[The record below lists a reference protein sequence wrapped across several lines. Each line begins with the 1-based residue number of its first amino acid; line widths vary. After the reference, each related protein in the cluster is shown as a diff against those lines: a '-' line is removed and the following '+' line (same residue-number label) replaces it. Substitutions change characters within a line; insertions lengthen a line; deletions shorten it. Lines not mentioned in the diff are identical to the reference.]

1 MEILAFWLTLMAGL
15 IGGMPVA
22 VTLAVGAFAVL
33 LLFAEGLSAQAQLM
47 VFAQRLFG
55 GADSFAILALPLFF
69 LAGALMEA
77 GGISERLVRFAMVLI
92 GWIRGGLAMVAV
104 VAEIFFSGISG
115 SASAD
120 AAAVG
125 GVMIPEMKKRGYTA
139 QFSASVIAA
148 GGAIGPIIPPSIG
161 LVVYGSLADVSI
173 SALFVGGVIPGLM
186 IGLALLL
193 LCGYLAVRRNFPKE
207 PVPTMREIGSATLGA
222 LIPLAAPGII
232 LGGIF
237 GGIFTATE
245 SAMVAV
251 VYGVLVGR
259 FVYRTISW
267 RQAFDICYAC
277 AISSSRV
284 MFIIAVASFVGWVLA
299 REQVPQ
305 QMAEALLGW
314 TSDPLI
320 VLILINLILLA
331 FGCFLEGLAIML
343 ILLPTLLPIIH
354 QLGIDPLFF
363 GVIMMV
369 NIAIGTVTPPV
380 GTCLVV
386 SSAIADI
393 PMERM
398 LPEIWRFIFVM
409 IAALLLMVVFPQTV
423 LWLPDL
429 LFGD

>member
-1 MEILAFWLTLMAGL
+1 MEILAFWLTLMVGL

-22 VTLAVGAFAVL
+22 FALGLGAFAIL
-33 LLFAEGLSAQAQLM
+33 LLFAEGLSAQALLM
-47 VFAQRLFG
+47 VFAQRLFAG
-55 GADSFAILALPLFF
+55 VDSFAILALPLFF
-69 LAGALMEA
+69 LAGMLMEA
-77 GGISERLVRFAMVLI
+77 GGISERLIRFAMVLI

-104 VAEIFFSGISG
+104 VAEMFFSGISG

-120 AAAVG
+120 SAAVG
-125 GVMIPEMKKRGYTA
+125 GVMIPQMRKRGYTA
-139 QFSASVIAA
+139 AFAASVIAA

-173 SALFVGGVIPGLM
+173 ARLFLGGVVPGLM
-186 IGLALLL
+186 IGLSLILV
-193 LCGYLAVRRNFPKE
+193 CGVLATRRSYPKE
-207 PVPTMREIGSATLGA
+207 PPPTFREVVTATGGA

-237 GGIFTATE
+237 GGVFTATE

-251 VYGVLVGR
+251 VYGLIVGR
-259 FVYRTISW
+259 FVYRTITW
-267 RQAFDICYAC
+267 RQALDICYQC
-277 AISSSRV
+277 AISSAQI
-284 MFIIAVASFVGWVLA
+284 MIIIALASFVGWVLA

-305 QMAEALLGW
+305 QIATTMLAW
-314 TSDPLI
+314 SSDPLV

-354 QLGIDPLFF
+354 ELGIDPVFF

-369 NIAIGTVTPPV
+369 NLAIGTVTPPV

-386 SSAIADI
+386 SSAIAGI
-393 PMERM
+393 SMERM
-398 LPEIWRFIFVM
+398 LPEIWRFLAVM
-409 IAALLLMVVFPQTV
+409 IGALFLMVIFPDTV
-423 LWLPDL
+423 LWLPRVL
-429 LFGD
+429 YGD

>member
-1 MEILAFWLTLMAGL
+1 MAFWLTLMAGL

-22 VTLAVGAFAVL
+22 IALAVGAFAVM
-33 LLFAEGLSAQAQLM
+33 LLFAEGLSGQALLM

-55 GADSFAILALPLFF
+55 GVDTFAILALPLFF

-77 GGISERLVRFAMVLI
+77 AGISERLVRFAMVLI
-92 GWIRGGLAMVAV
+92 GWIRGGLSMVAV
-104 VAEIFFSGISG
+104 VAEMFFSGISG

-125 GVMIPEMKKRGYTA
+125 GVMIPQMRKRGYTA
-139 QFSASVIAA
+139 EFSASVIAA
-148 GGAIGPIIPPSIG
+148 AGAIGPIIPPSIG
-161 LVVYGSLADVSI
+161 LVVYGSLADTSI
-173 SALFVGGVIPGLM
+173 ARLFVGGVIPGLM
-186 IGLALLL
+186 IGIALIAV
-193 LCGYLAVRRNFPKE
+193 CGGLAVARDYPKE
-207 PVPTMREIGSATLGA
+207 PLPTIREVISATFGA

-251 VYGVLVGR
+251 VYGLLVGR
-259 FVYRTISW
+259 FVYRTLTW
-267 RQAFDICYAC
+267 RQAFDICYEC

-305 QMAEALLGW
+305 QIAEALLSW
-314 TSDPLI
+314 SSDPLVVMI
-320 VLILINLILLA
+320 IINLILLA

-354 QLGIDPLFF
+354 ELGIDPVFF

-386 SSAIADI
+386 GSAIANV
-393 PMERM
+393 PMERL
-398 LPEIWRFIFVM
+398 LPEIWRFILVM
-409 IAALLLMVVFPQTV
+409 VAALFVMVVFPQTV
-423 LWLPDL
+423 LWLPNQ
-429 LFGD
+429 FF

>member
-1 MEILAFWLTLMAGL
+1 MEILAFWLALMAGL
-15 IGGMPVA
+15 AGGMPVA
-22 VTLAVGAFAVL
+22 VALAVGAFAVM
-33 LLFAEGLSAQAQLM
+33 LLFADGLSGQALLM

-55 GADSFAILALPLFF
+55 GVDTFAILALPLFF

-77 GGISERLVRFAMVLI
+77 AGISERLIRFAMVLI
-92 GWIRGGLAMVAV
+92 GWIRGGLSMVAV
-104 VAEIFFSGISG
+104 VAEMFFSGISG

-125 GVMIPEMKKRGYTA
+125 GVMIPQMRKRGYTA
-139 QFSASVIAA
+139 EFSASVIAA
-148 GGAIGPIIPPSIG
+148 AGAIGPIIPPSIG
-161 LVVYGSLADVSI
+161 LVVYGSLADTSI
-173 SALFVGGVIPGLM
+173 ARLFVGGVVPGLM
-186 IGLALLL
+186 IGVALMAMCGGLAWT
-193 LCGYLAVRRNFPKE
+193 RNYPKE
-207 PVPTMREIGSATLGA
+207 PPPTLREAVSATFGA

-251 VYGVLVGR
+251 IYGLLVGR
-259 FVYRTISW
+259 FVYRTITW
-267 RQAFDICYAC
+267 RQAFDICYEC

-305 QMAEALLGW
+305 QIAEALLSW
-314 TSDPLI
+314 SSDPLV

-354 QLGIDPLFF
+354 ELGIDPVFF

-386 SSAIADI
+386 GSAIANV

-398 LPEIWRFIFVM
+398 LPEIWRFILVM
-409 IAALLLMVVFPQTV
+409 VAALLVMVVFPQTV
-423 LWLPDL
+423 LWLPNQ
-429 LFGD
+429 FF